1 MDMYISSKNI
11 HVHVAV
17 PTSEF
22 GYYARVRD
30 QFSDTMNI
38 QMPNKIKRWLH
49 SDNCVFIAYTRV
61 CLPSQIPKSGSDGQF
76 PGEKC

>member
-11 HVHVAV
+11 HVAV

-30 QFSDTMNI
+30 QFSDIMNSKTK
-38 QMPNKIKRWLH
+38 QALA
-49 SDNCVFIAYTRV
+49 S
-61 CLPSQIPKSGSDGQF
+61 
-76 PGEKC
+76 